1 MDVFRKDSSDVSLAS
16 DPISAK
22 PGGATAPERLTRAEA
37 ETTGSTAT
45 ESTAAGSTAAGS
57 TKRSEA
63 VALET
68 ASLAPVALEGVAPLD
83 AVPIAVAQGD
93 EMHAEA
99 THTGTTHTEAAHTE
113 FWDACWTLEDEWLP
127 LAITAD
133 PASLPTNITQLP
145 EPFAVL

>member
-1 MDVFRKDSSDVSLAS
+1 MCMDVFRKDSSDVSLAS

-22 PGGATAPERLTRAEA
+22 AGGATAPERLTRAEA

-45 ESTAAGSTAAGS
+45 ESTAAGSTG
-57 TKRSEA
+57 RSEA

-68 ASLAPVALEGVAPLD
+68 AAPVALEDVALE
-83 AVPIAVAQGD
+83 AAPIAVAQGD

-99 THTGTTHTEAAHTE
+99 THTETTHTEAAHTE

-133 PASLPTNITQLP
+133 SASLPAHITQLP